1 MAQCGENKNPLKRG
15 GTSQKERAL
24 AALKPKYISVD
35 ENRFEDWI
43 VFANEF
49 AAFLNYFDSANV
61 KKGDWKPF
69 FTSDISV

>member
-49 AAFLNYFDSANV
+49 AALLN
-61 KKGDWKPF
+61 KL
-69 FTSDISV
+69 